1 MKALIDGD
9 IVVYRCGFAA
19 QSKIY
24 NLSIPTY
31 QGDIPKFKYKKDMT
45 AWLKEKGREKS
56 EYDVTVDTVIE
67 PVENA
72 LNNVKT
78 VLSEIKA
85 FLSNR
90 FGDVEMEVFLSGST
104 NFRDDLATIK
114 VYKGN
119 RDPLHK
125 PHWYDEI
132 KEYMKTVWQAEE
144 VNNIEADD
152 ILANLQTTTTCIVS
166 TDKDLDQI
174 AGWHYNWVK
183 DSLYEVSIDQAIHSK
198 YIQILTG
205 DSTDNIE
212 GIPGVGPVGAEKRLE
227 WCSTVDDYE
236 QAVKEEYEHFFAN
249 TDAGIQKCI
258 EYGMTW
264 DEILEETRALITLGV
279 KDEQLET
286 ETTGETS

>member
-9 IVVYRCGFAA
+9 IILYRCGFAA

-24 NLSIPTY
+24 NLSLPSY
-31 QGDIPKFKYKKDMT
+31 LGEIPKFKYKKDML
-45 AWLKEKGREKS
+45 AWKKENGQENS
-56 EYDVTVDTVIE
+56 DYSVVVDTVIE

-78 VLSEIKA
+78 VLTEIKS
-85 FLSNR
+85 FLSKR
-90 FGDVEMEVFLSGST
+90 FGEVELEVFLSGKS
-104 NFRDDLATIK
+104 NFRDDVATIK

-125 PHWYDEI
+125 PHWYNEI
-132 KEYMKTVWQAEE
+132 KEYLRSVWKAEE
-144 VNNIEADD
+144 EEHLEADD
-152 ILANLQTTTTCIVS
+152 ILAKLQSNNTCIVT

-183 DSLYEVSIDQAIHSK
+183 DILYEVSVEQAIHSK

-212 GIPGVGPVGAEKRLE
+212 GIPGVGPVSAEKCLE
-227 WCSTVDDYE
+227 W
-236 QAVKEEYEHFFAN
+236 
-249 TDAGIQKCI
+249 
-258 EYGMTW
+258 
-264 DEILEETRALITLGV
+264 
-279 KDEQLET
+279 
-286 ETTGETS
+286 

>member
-1 MKALIDGD
+1 MQVLVDGD
-9 IVVYRCGFAA
+9 IILYRCGFAA

-24 NLSIPTY
+24 NLSIPLFS
-31 QGDIPKFKYKKDMT
+31 GEIPKFRYKKDMMN
-45 AWLKEKGREKS
+45 WIKENGKEKS
-56 EYDVTVDTVIE
+56 EYNVEVDTIIE

-78 VLSEIKA
+78 VLTEIKS

-90 FGDVEMEVFLSGST
+90 FGDVEMDIFLSGKT
-104 NFRDDLATIK
+104 NFRNDLATIK

-132 KEYMKTVWQAEE
+132 KKYLKDVWDAEE
-144 VNNIEADD
+144 VENLEADD
-152 ILANLQTTTTCIVS
+152 ILADIQDSAPELKGSCIVS

-183 DSLYEVSIDQAIHSK
+183 DTLYEVSVEQAIHSK

-212 GIPGVGPVGAEKRLE
+212 GIPGVGPVGAEKCLE
-227 WCSTVDDYE
+227 WCSSIDDYE
-236 QAVKEEYEHFFAN
+236 QAIKEEYEHFF
-249 TDAGIQKCI
+249 TQTKKGVEKCN
-258 EYGMTW
+258 EYCMTW
-264 DEILEETRALITLGV
+264 DLILEETRALITLGSIN
-279 KDEQLET
+279 DEKNIT
-286 ETTGETS
+286 

>member
-9 IVVYRCGFAA
+9 IILYRCGFAA

-24 NLSIPTY
+24 NLSLPSY
-31 QGDIPKFKYKKDMT
+31 LGEIPKFKYKKDML
-45 AWLKEKGREKS
+45 AWKKENGQENS
-56 EYDVTVDTVIE
+56 DYSVVVDTVIE

-78 VLSEIKA
+78 VLTEIKS
-85 FLSNR
+85 FLSKR
-90 FGDVEMEVFLSGST
+90 FGEVELEVFLSGKS
-104 NFRDDLATIK
+104 NFRDDVATIK

-125 PHWYDEI
+125 PHWYNEI
-132 KEYMKTVWQAEE
+132 KEYLRSVWKAEE
-144 VNNIEADD
+144 EEHLEADD
-152 ILANLQTTTTCIVS
+152 ILAKLQSNNTCIVT

-183 DSLYEVSIDQAIHSK
+183 DILYEVSVEQAIHSK

-212 GIPGVGPVGAEKRLE
+212 GIPGVGPVSAEKCLE
-227 WCSTVDDYE
+227 WCSSIDDYE
-236 QAVKEEYEHFFAN
+236 QAIKEEYEHFFTQN
-249 TDAGIQKCI
+249 KKGVEKSN
-258 EYGMTW
+258 EYCMTW
-264 DEILEETRALITLGV
+264 DLILEETRALITLGSV
-279 KDEQLET
+279 NDEKSIT
-286 ETTGETS
+286 

>member
-9 IVVYRCGFAA
+9 IILYRCGFAA

-24 NLSIPTY
+24 NLSLPSY
-31 QGDIPKFKYKKDMT
+31 LGEIPKFKYKKDML
-45 AWLKEKGREKS
+45 AWKKENGQENS
-56 EYDVTVDTVIE
+56 DYSVVVDTVIE

-78 VLSEIKA
+78 VLTEIKS
-85 FLSNR
+85 FLSKR
-90 FGDVEMEVFLSGST
+90 FGEVELEVFLSGKS
-104 NFRDDLATIK
+104 NFRDDVATIK

-125 PHWYDEI
+125 PHWYNEI
-132 KEYMKTVWQAEE
+132 KEYLRSVWKAEE
-144 VNNIEADD
+144 EAHLEADD
-152 ILANLQTTTTCIVS
+152 ILAKLQSNNTCIVT

-183 DSLYEVSIDQAIHSK
+183 DILYEVSVEQAIHSK

-212 GIPGVGPVGAEKRLE
+212 GIPGVGPVSAEKCLE
-227 WCSTVDDYE
+227 WCSSIDDYE
-236 QAVKEEYEHFFAN
+236 QAIKEEYEHFFTQN
-249 TDAGIQKCI
+249 KKGVEKSN
-258 EYGMTW
+258 EYCMTW
-264 DEILEETRALITLGV
+264 DEILEETRQLITLGD
-279 KDEQLET
+279 KKREPKQK
-286 ETTGETS
+286 

>member
-9 IVVYRCGFAA
+9 IILYRCGFAA

-24 NLSIPTY
+24 NLSLPSY
-31 QGDIPKFKYKKDMT
+31 LGEIPKFKYKKDML
-45 AWLKEKGREKS
+45 AWKKENGQENS
-56 EYDVTVDTVIE
+56 DYSVVVDTVIE

-78 VLSEIKA
+78 VLTEIKS
-85 FLSNR
+85 FLSKR
-90 FGDVEMEVFLSGST
+90 FGEVELEVFLSGKS
-104 NFRDDLATIK
+104 NFRDDVATIK

-125 PHWYDEI
+125 PHWYNEI
-132 KEYMKTVWQAEE
+132 KEYLRSVWIAEE
-144 VNNIEADD
+144 EEHQAADD
-152 ILANLQTTTTCIVS
+152 ILAKLQSNNTCIVT

-183 DSLYEVSIDQAIHSK
+183 DILYEVSVEQAIHSK

-212 GIPGVGPVGAEKRLE
+212 GIPGVGPVSAEKCLE
-227 WCSTVDDYE
+227 WCSSIDDYE
-236 QAVKEEYEHFFAN
+236 QAIKEEYEHFFTQN
-249 TDAGIQKCI
+249 KKGVEKSN
-258 EYGMTW
+258 EYCMTW
-264 DEILEETRALITLGV
+264 DEILEETRQLITLGD
-279 KDEQLET
+279 KKREPKQK
-286 ETTGETS
+286 